1 MNATDR
7 PAYGHSGV
15 VGGLLMACHPGPAA
29 AVTVLVTVLAA
40 AAGHDGRGCLLIAAA
55 VLAGQ
60 LSVGWCNDAVDAA
73 RDRAAGRSAKPV
85 VSGAVGTTAVW
96 GAATVA
102 LVLAVPLSLAC
113 GPLAGSVH
121 LVGVGAAWAY
131 DLGVKATALSWLPY
145 AIGFAALPAFV
156 TLSLPGSPWPAWW
169 VVVSG
174 ALVGVG
180 AHLGNVLPDI
190 GSDLAVGVRG
200 WPQRLGPARV
210 RLLLPVPLVA
220 ASVVLALAGPPP
232 GTGGSGAVGSGAVG
246 PVAVAVAVVTAVT
259 GALLGRRRPEVP
271 FIAAIAVAAIDVA
284 MVVWRGAAIT

>member
-40 AAGHDGRGCLLIAAA
+40 AAGHDGLGCLLIAAA

-85 VSGAVGTTAVW
+85 VSGSVGAPAVW

-102 LVLAVPLSLAC
+102 LGLAVPLSLAC

-131 DLGVKATALSWLPY
+131 DLGVKATVLSWLPY
-145 AIGFAALPAFV
+145 ATGFAALPAFV

-169 VVVSG
+169 VVVCG

-210 RLLLPVPLVA
+210 RLLLPVPLVV
-220 ASVVLALAGPPP
+220 ASAVLALAGPPP
-232 GTGGSGAVGSGAVG
+232 GTGGSGGVGSGVVG
-246 PVAVAVAVVTAVT
+246 PVAVAVAVLTAVS

-271 FIAAIAVAAIDVA
+271 FIAAIAVAGIDVA
-284 MVVWRGAAIT
+284 MLVWRGAAIT